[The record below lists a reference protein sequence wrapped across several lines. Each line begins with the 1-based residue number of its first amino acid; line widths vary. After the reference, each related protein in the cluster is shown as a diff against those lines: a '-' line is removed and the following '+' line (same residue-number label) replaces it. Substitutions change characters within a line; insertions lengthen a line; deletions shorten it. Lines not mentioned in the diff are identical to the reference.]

1 MCIYL
6 HENTQRQDSH
16 SAPDGLLLEMEKRNL
31 MLLIKNWILAQG
43 R

>member
-1 MCIYL
+1 MKTLKDKI
-6 HENTQRQDSH
+6 SH